1 MILFKPAL
9 KVLGRDSRDGRAERS
24 DRHEVDISDII
35 DTLQTSHGV
44 DTMIWKLLR
53 LALGRNEPPLC
64 YAHISKPVK
73 LANPS

>member
-24 DRHEVDISDII
+24 DRHEVDIFDII

-44 DTMIWKLLR
+44 DTMIWTLLR
-53 LALGRNEPPLC
+53 AQRNTEKDDLR
-64 YAHISKPVK
+64 
-73 LANPS
+73 